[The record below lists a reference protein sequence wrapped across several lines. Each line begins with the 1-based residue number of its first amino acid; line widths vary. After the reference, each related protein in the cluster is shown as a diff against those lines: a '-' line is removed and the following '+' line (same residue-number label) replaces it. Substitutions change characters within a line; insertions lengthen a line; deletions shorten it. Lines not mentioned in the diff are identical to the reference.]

1 MNKDKQ
7 IKQTKRMVSGIKRAI
22 IKRSMKLFEK
32 VPSSSDI
39 SLNEIFRHKSFTQAS
54 KQEREI
60 IMLKS
65 SEYRYA
71 GEFQHPFDL
80 FFGLD
85 LAQLLKG
92 KVALDLGCF
101 TGGKAVAWAERY
113 RLKKIYGID
122 TQDNF
127 IEAAQLF
134 AKRKGVNAEFICSRG
149 ENLPFEDG
157 KFDAILSHDV
167 FEHVQD
173 VEQVLSEC
181 NRVLKRK
188 GKLFVVFPSYFN
200 PAEHHLSLV
209 TTTPCIHYFFSG
221 KDLVAVYNEII
232 DERGTEA
239 SYWYKRRNPSLEAW
253 ERCNTIN
260 GMTKRKFQHLI
271 KHTNWSIYY
280 ERNSPLLRGV
290 SQKHPALR
298 LIRYV
303 IYPFAQLPIFEE
315 FLCERIVYILEKT

>member
-1 MNKDKQ
+1 MNKA
-7 IKQTKRMVSGIKRAI
+7 KRAI
-22 IKRSMKLFEK
+22 IKRAMKWFER
-32 VPSSSDI
+32 VPRSDDVFW
-39 SLNEIFRHKSFTQAS
+39 NEIFRHKSFTQAS
-54 KQEREI
+54 EQERKKI
-60 IMLKS
+60 RFKS
-65 SEYRYA
+65 SEHRYL

-80 FFGLD
+80 LFGLD
-85 LAQLLKG
+85 LAPLLKG

-101 TGGKAVAWAERY
+101 TGGKAVAWAKRY
-113 RLKKIYGID
+113 RLDKIYGID
-122 TQDNF
+122 IRDVY
-127 IEAAQLF
+127 IEAAQQF
-134 AKRKGVNAEFICSRG
+134 AKIKGVNAEFICSKG
-149 ENLPFEDG
+149 EKLPFEDE

-181 NRVLKRK
+181 NRILKRK

-200 PAEHHLSLV
+200 PIEHHLSLV
-209 TTTPCIHYFFSG
+209 TATPCIHYFFNG
-221 KDLVAVYNEII
+221 KDLVDVYNKII

-290 SQKHPALR
+290 SRKYPALR

-303 IYPFAQLPIFEE
+303 IYPFAQWHIFEE
-315 FLCERIVYILEKT
+315 FLCERIVYILEKP

>member
-1 MNKDKQ
+1 
-7 IKQTKRMVSGIKRAI
+7 
-22 IKRSMKLFEK
+22 MKLFEK
-32 VPSSSDI
+32 VPSSADI
-39 SLNEIFRHKSFTQAS
+39 SLNEIFRHKSFTQSS

-65 SEYRYA
+65 SEYRHA

-80 FFGLD
+80 FFGFD
-85 LAQLLKG
+85 LAPLLEG
-92 KVALDLGCF
+92 KVVLDLGCF

-127 IEAAQLF
+127 IDAAQQF
-134 AKRKGVNAEFICSRG
+134 AKIKGVNAEFICSKG
-149 ENLPFEDG
+149 EKLPFEDE
-157 KFDAILSHDV
+157 KFDAILTHDV

-188 GKLFVVFPSYFN
+188 GKLFVVFPSYFG

-209 TTTPCIHYFFSG
+209 TATPFIHYFFSG
-221 KDLVAVYNEII
+221 SDLIDVYNEII

-271 KHTNWSIYY
+271 KHTNWNIYY
-280 ERNSPLLRGV
+280 ERNSPLLRGM